1 MRYTSLELKEMPVVD
16 YSDDAARSIVQKWF
30 AEVGCSSNEPL
41 VLVNRLGVYSIR
53 CFSDGADDVA
63 TLMSDW
69 SVELEA
75 PDLPSLAALLER
87 DLDSVAA
94 RKI

>member
-1 MRYTSLELKEMPVVD
+1 MVD
-16 YSDDAARSIVQKWF
+16 YSDDAARSIVEKWF

-41 VLVNRLGVYSIR
+41 VLVERLGVFSIR

-63 TLMSDW
+63 NLMSDW

-87 DLDSVAA
+87 DLDSALPA
-94 RKI
+94 KSDKAIHHD